1 MNKPDMLL
9 NDMNTMNIVDVDLNL
24 LKVFEALH
32 DEVSAS
38 RAALRLG
45 VTQSAVS
52 AALRRLREVYG
63 DPLFVRTGR
72 GLAPTLRANQ
82 LKPLNSEALNKCR
95 HSLTLLDPTVSDYT
109 GRAVS
114 LGLSDD
120 FEIAFGRA
128 LIEAVDQRAPGL
140 RLIFRQTHTQIVAQA
155 LSERTLDLAI
165 TAGGFNE
172 RMLSRQVLGDG
183 HYLSLV
189 DPASLAPGQA
199 QINLDEFVEREQI
212 LISSGGFIGIIDE
225 ALAALGRSRRVRAS
239 TTHFAA
245 LPYLLKG
252 SAAVATVPAH
262 AAWRIAEVSGL
273 APVACPLNLP
283 RYPIEMGWRT
293 HAQIDPALL
302 RVREA
307 ISACVGEALLVGGH

>member
-1 MNKPDMLL
+1 MNR
-9 NDMNTMNIVDVDLNL
+9 MNIVDLDLNL

-32 DEVSAS
+32 DEGSAS

-52 AALRRLREVYG
+52 AALRRLRGVYD
-63 DPLFVRTGR
+63 DPLFARTGR
-72 GLAPTLRANQ
+72 GLTPTLRANQ
-82 LKPLNSEALNKCR
+82 LKPLISEALTKCR
-95 HSLTLLDPTVSDYT
+95 QSLALLDPAAGDYS

-120 FEIAFGRA
+120 FEIAFGRP
-128 LIEAVDQRAPGL
+128 LIDDLEQRAPGL
-140 RLIFRQTHTQIVAQA
+140 RLIFRQTHTQVVAHA
-155 LSERTLDLAI
+155 LGERSIDLAL

-172 RMLSRQVLGDG
+172 RMLTRQVLGEG
-183 HYLSLV
+183 HYLSLL
-189 DPASLAPGQA
+189 DPASLRPGQA
-199 QINLDEFVEREQI
+199 HLSLDEFVEREQV

-225 ALAALGRSRRVRAS
+225 ALAAQGRGRQVRAS

-252 SAAVATVPAH
+252 SPAVATAPAH
-262 AAWRIAEVSGL
+262 AARRIADVTGL
-273 APVACPLNLP
+273 VALPCPLDLP
-283 RYPIEMGWRT
+283 RYPVELGWRT
-293 HAQIDPALL
+293 HAQADPAQL

-307 ISACVGEALLVGGH
+307 ISACVGAALLAGGH